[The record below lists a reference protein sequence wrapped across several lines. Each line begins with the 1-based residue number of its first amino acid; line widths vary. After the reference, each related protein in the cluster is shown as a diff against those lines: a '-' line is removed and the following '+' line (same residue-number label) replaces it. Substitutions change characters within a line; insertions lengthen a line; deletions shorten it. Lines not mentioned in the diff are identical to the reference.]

1 MNERHSPQ
9 SSGEL
14 EIRYLRFNIHASD
27 FHSVCFPLTDPV
39 FFPFFFLHFTLYISI
54 SLSISLSFLL
64 SLCLCF
70 SVCLSVCLPF
80 IHLRHYHHSIFVLL
94 TVLRHSPFSLRSVY
108 MSEFGQL

>member
-14 EIRYLRFNIHASD
+14 EIRYLRFNIHASY

-39 FFPFFFLHFTLYISI
+39 FFPFSFLHFTLYISI

-70 SVCLSVCLPF
+70 SVCLSVCLSPLYSF
-80 IHLRHYHHSIFVLL
+80 TPLSPLYIRASYSPSSFSFLL
-94 TVLRHSPFSLRSVY
+94 TKCLYV
-108 MSEFGQL
+108 